1 MQSESA
7 VANPGLVRLFGQAE
21 AGEAVSLT
29 AIRGRASKQLSRFAA
44 LAQQQLADRA
54 VTIPPALSLVSC
66 PECELVLESQHPQAD
81 AIRAWLRGNSAI
93 AKKFKEVEV
102 LFEIVRAAEH
112 PGVVFPEASCFHIG
126 LTSAGPIAY
135 FEDHSCTTGGR

>member
-7 VANPGLVRLFGQAE
+7 VANPGLVRLFGQTE

-29 AIRGRASKQLSRFAA
+29 AIRGRASKQLTRFAT
-44 LAQQQLADRA
+44 LAQQQLGDRA
-54 VTIPPALSLVSC
+54 ITIPPALSLVSR
-66 PECELVLESQHPQAD
+66 PEGELELESQHPQAD
-81 AIRAWLRGNSAI
+81 AIRAWLRGNSTI

-112 PGVVFPEASCFHIG
+112 PGVVFPEESCFHIG

-135 FEDHSCTTGGR
+135 FEDHSCTPGGH